1 MVLSLNTLMKGDS
14 IAVIRIKESKGF
26 LFDLAL
32 TDGIQL
38 FGLVALLDALF

>member
-1 MVLSLNTLMKGDS
+1 MLSLNTLMKGDS

-38 FGLVALLDALF
+38 FGLVARIDALF

>member
-1 MVLSLNTLMKGDS
+1 MALSLSTLIRGDS
-14 IAVIRIKESKGF
+14 IAVIRMKESKGF

-38 FGLVALLDALF
+38 FGLVALEDALF

>member
-1 MVLSLNTLMKGDS
+1 MLSLSTLMKGDS

-38 FGLVALLDALF
+38 FGLVARIDALF

>member
-1 MVLSLNTLMKGDS
+1 MLSLSTLMKGDS